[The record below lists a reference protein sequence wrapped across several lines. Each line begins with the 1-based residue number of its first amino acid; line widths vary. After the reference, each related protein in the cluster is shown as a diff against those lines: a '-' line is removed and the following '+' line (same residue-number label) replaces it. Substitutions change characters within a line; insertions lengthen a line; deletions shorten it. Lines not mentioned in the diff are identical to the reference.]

1 MNLKKEIYEAEVSH
15 SYILSFLELNSNS
28 SGFEARAKD
37 WVSHVPSDSQLRRWA
52 SLSASDDG
60 APL

>member
-37 WVSHVPSDSQLRRWA
+37 WVSHVPSDSQLRR
-52 SLSASDDG
+52 
-60 APL
+60 